1 MALAAVG
8 LQTAIWN
15 NNIRSFILVALYPFI
30 LASMVW
36 VIAVL
41 FGASM
46 SYGMANNADQAI
58 VWHRSMR
65 FGTAAVIQYA
75 PLILTAVAVWFMI
88 SLAFHTQMIRM
99 LSAARPVERSQ
110 EPALYNMLENLCI
123 SRGITM
129 PKLQIIESDALNAFS
144 SGIGPKSYS
153 ITVTR
158 GLMQTLKPDE
168 LESVL
173 AHELTHILNN
183 DVRLLIVSIIFVGM
197 LGFAAQMVWSQ
208 IRWNMYYGGGRRSRN
223 DDGGKILMFFM
234 LVDIVLWIG
243 YLTTLVAR
251 FAIARERESMA
262 DEGGVELTKNPDA
275 MMRALLRIEGH
286 DQIPHAAA
294 DIAQMC
300 VVNSRPFLGIFATH
314 PEIPARVKRISQLT
328 HTPVPVLQ
336 DSAPVAQA
344 QAQAD
349 GDGARRNPWK

>member
-15 NNIRSFILVALYPFI
+15 NNIKSVILVALYPFI

-58 VWHRSMR
+58 IWHRSMR
-65 FGTAAVIQYA
+65 FGTAMVVHYA
-75 PLILTAVAVWFMI
+75 PLILTAVAVWFLI

-99 LSAARPVERSQ
+99 LSAAKPVERSQ
-110 EPALYNMLENLCI
+110 EPALYNLLENLCI

-144 SGIGPKSYS
+144 SGIGSKSYS

-158 GLMQTLKPDE
+158 GLMNTLKPDE

-208 IRWNMYYGGGRRSRN
+208 IRWNMYCGGRRSRN
-223 DDGGKILMFFM
+223 DGGGKILMFLM
-234 LVDIVLWIG
+234 VVDLVLWLG

-328 HTPVPVLQ
+328 HTPVPVLG
-336 DSAPVAQA
+336 DSAAPEQA
-344 QAQAD
+344 QAAD
-349 GDGARRNPWK
+349 AGARRNPWK